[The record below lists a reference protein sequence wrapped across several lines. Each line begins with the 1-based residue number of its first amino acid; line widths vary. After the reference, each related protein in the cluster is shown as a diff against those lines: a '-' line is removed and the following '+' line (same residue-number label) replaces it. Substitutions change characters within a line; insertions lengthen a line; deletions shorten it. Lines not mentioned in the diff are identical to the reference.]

1 MGMGVLGRLR
11 PSPIARLL
19 KDNPTLVVQ
28 AAVGA
33 GQVEQQVRRWCPAA
47 VRQDNAT
54 VLLGETLE
62 FHGPVGHDEDIW
74 RKASLPREGA
84 AAYALT
90 GPSGAIFGGSD
101 PTGYELLAGLCRRL
115 GWQWRERAGKPWQD
129 RPETPADPCVLG
141 PRTLP
146 VDELVRL
153 LTSTLGELEP
163 AFIDEDTGEYGLD
176 APGIVVELHVESVPA
191 YPLVRA
197 QPWFASRERPV
208 GYDLVSDGTR
218 DAWLRAAA
226 AAAVLAEAAA
236 GVLLDENGFPWEV

>member
-1 MGMGVLGRLR
+1 VGMGLLGRLR

-19 KDNPTLVVQ
+19 KDNPTLVVP

-33 GQVEQQVRRWCPAA
+33 GRVEQHVRRWCPAA
-47 VRQDNAT
+47 VRQDDAT
-54 VLLGETLE
+54 VQLGETLE
-62 FHGPVGHDEDIW
+62 LHGPVGHDEDIW

-90 GPSGAIFGGSD
+90 GPSGAIVGSD

-115 GWQWRERAGKPWQD
+115 GRQWRERAGKPWQD
-129 RPETPADPCVLG
+129 RPETPADQCVLG

-153 LTSTLGELEP
+153 LTPMLGELEP

-176 APGIVVELHVESVPA
+176 APGVVVEVDVDSTQA

-197 QPWFASRERPV
+197 QPWFASGETLV
-208 GYDLVSDGTR
+208 EYDLVSDGTR
-218 DAWLRAAA
+218 DAWIRAAA